1 MSFHKSQQN
10 LQSLLQ
16 FNGEEPIEIR
26 TENLLAFLTLV
37 IHRGHYLKKKK
48 FPKVRSFFDNSIK

>member
-48 FPKVRSFFDNSIK
+48 ISKS